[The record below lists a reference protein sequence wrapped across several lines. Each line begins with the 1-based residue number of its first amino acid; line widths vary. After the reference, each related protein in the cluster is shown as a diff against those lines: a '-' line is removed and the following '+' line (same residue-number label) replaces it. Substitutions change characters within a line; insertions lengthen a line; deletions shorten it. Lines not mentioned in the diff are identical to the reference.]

1 MEHMTDRLERLVE
14 RLVELSIPGPA
25 GSRSLPPERDLCTSL
40 DVSRGTLR
48 EQLATLESL
57 GILRRRQGHG
67 TYIDTPDASFI
78 RTYFTLMRSLGYLSD
93 DQFAGA
99 REMLEQTI
107 AAEAALIVNDVDIEQ
122 LRALVENMVAES
134 IAGNL
139 DAALEADFAFHSRL
153 YTIVDN
159 PIFNMLNTGL
169 SRVLHENVRVR
180 RDFAARRDAKNP
192 DGSINT
198 DNVHSE
204 IVNALA
210 TRSPDRARAA
220 MRKHFT
226 EFSALTLTESTAIP
240 PVSAP
245 PIAISEEES

>member
-1 MEHMTDRLERLVE
+1 MADRLEDLVE
-14 RLVELSIPGPA
+14 RLIGLSVPGDA
-25 GSRSLPPERDLCTSL
+25 GSRNLPPERELCAAL

-57 GILRRRQGHG
+57 GILRRRQGQG
-67 TYIDTPDASFI
+67 TSIDTPDASFL
-78 RTYFTLMRSLGYLSD
+78 RTYFTLMRSLGYLSEE
-93 DQFAGA
+93 QVAGA

-107 AAEAALIVNDVDIEQ
+107 AAEAARHVTDADLAELRTLVGDIVTQ
-122 LRALVENMVAES
+122 S
-134 IAGNL
+134 IAGND

-153 YTIVDN
+153 YAIVDN
-159 PIFNMLNTGL
+159 PIFTMLNAGL
-169 SRVLHENVRVR
+169 SHVLHENVRVR

-204 IVNALA
+204 IVDALA

-220 MRKHFT
+220 MRKHFA
-226 EFSALTLTESTAIP
+226 EYSALTVADLTA
-240 PVSAP
+240 AP
-245 PIAISEEES
+245 SEPSRLSPASGEEQ